1 MSGPPADHLDSWGWR
16 CYPMSTNRRICPC
29 VRERFFLGSPQQSPN
44 IIDWPKLLAVGIASP
59 AATVVTSR
67 FGVAGT
73 LLGLALSA
81 IFITAAVDVLQVYL
95 ARIPGAVTTIPVGLR
110 KESFFR
116 RALERTKVPFH
127 KFAALPRARR
137 RSILV
142 RSVVAAA
149 GSILVGLIVVTAL
162 EFGVG
167 KSLSCW
173 VWGECPTEASAEDG
187 RRTARAGTM
196 PSILGGGQREGSSTP
211 QEDDPSNLRRQ
222 PGVRQQPDSSP
233 GTPQAPSQ
241 APAADPS
248 VQPQL
253 PAQRQDPAG
262 VPAEENQRQ
271 APPVDALEDQQQLS
285 PSDAPEDRPP
295 GEEGQPRGAA
305 DDPAK

>member
-1 MSGPPADHLDSWGWR
+1 
-16 CYPMSTNRRICPC
+16 MSTNRRICPC
-29 VRERFFLGSPQQSPN
+29 VRERFSLGSPQQSPN

-116 RALERTKVPFH
+116 RALERIKAPFRKV
-127 KFAALPRARR
+127 ASLPRARR

-167 KSLSCW
+167 KSMSCW

-222 PGVRQQPDSSP
+222 PGVQQQPGVRQQPDSSP

-262 VPAEENQRQ
+262 VPAEENRRQ
-271 APPVDALEDQQQLS
+271 APPVDAPEDQQQLS

>member
-1 MSGPPADHLDSWGWR
+1 M
-16 CYPMSTNRRICPC
+16 
-29 VRERFFLGSPQQSPN
+29 GSPQQSPN

-81 IFITAAVDVLQVYL
+81 IFITVAVDVLKVYL

-116 RALERTKVPFH
+116 RALERIKAPLFR
-127 KFAALPRARR
+127 KAASLPRARR

-167 KSLSCW
+167 KSMSCW

-187 RRTARAGTM
+187 RRMAARAGTM

-211 QEDDPSNLRRQ
+211 QEDGPSNLRRQPGVQQQ
-222 PGVRQQPDSSP
+222 PGVRQQPDSSS

-248 VQPQL
+248 VQPQQ
-253 PAQRQDPAG
+253 PAQRQGPAG
-262 VPAEENQRQ
+262 VPAEEDQRQ
-271 APPVDALEDQQQLS
+271 APPVDAPEDEQQLS